1 MWLMSLL
8 AGVVA
13 IALVSFGPL
22 REQLQYA
29 TAKAAIADRDW
40 PRAIKILER
49 LQQKTGPTARQQFLL
64 GCVHRRQG
72 EFRDGETCFERAESL
87 GWEKVEIRRQ
97 RLLTVAQAGDIKDV
111 EQELIRLLDSGG
123 DDLLAEEIYEA
134 MAKGYLNSFRMPD
147 ADRCLKFWAD
157 WQKNNPV
164 QHFLKGTLEERFERP
179 AAALKEYTAAIA
191 IAPDLFE
198 PMARIA
204 QLELDTALL
213 QNASESF
220 LRCRVMR
227 PDDGDSAIGLAVC
240 RSRTG
245 QRQEAKSLFYESLS
259 LELIPEKASVV
270 FSELGQLVLED
281 GEAEKS
287 VWLFAKS
294 VELDP
299 KNSRSRFGFAA
310 ALSRIGKTEEAK
322 QEQLVGQ
329 HLGEQ
334 QRKLIN
340 ITRQAIGEPENPQLR
355 VEAGKILM
363 EQGFGSEG
371 VRWLETAL
379 QIEKGH
385 QECRRL
391 LADYYE
397 GLGKIDRASEHRSWI
412 KEQQITQ

>member
-1 MWLMSLL
+1 MSLL

-164 QHFLKGTLEERFERP
+164 QHFLKGTLEEIRATSSSSQRIHRGDCNRP
-179 AAALKEYTAAIA
+179 GSVRA
-191 IAPDLFE
+191 DG
-198 PMARIA
+198 
-204 QLELDTALL
+204 ALL
-213 QNASESF
+213 NSNSTPLF
-220 LRCRVMR
+220 CKMHPRVF
-227 PDDGDSAIGLAVC
+227 C
-240 RSRTG
+240 
-245 QRQEAKSLFYESLS
+245 
-259 LELIPEKASVV
+259 VV
-270 FSELGQLVLED
+270 V
-281 GEAEKS
+281 
-287 VWLFAKS
+287 
-294 VELDP
+294 
-299 KNSRSRFGFAA
+299 
-310 ALSRIGKTEEAK
+310 
-322 QEQLVGQ
+322 
-329 HLGEQ
+329 
-334 QRKLIN
+334 
-340 ITRQAIGEPENPQLR
+340 
-355 VEAGKILM
+355 
-363 EQGFGSEG
+363 
-371 VRWLETAL
+371 
-379 QIEKGH
+379 
-385 QECRRL
+385 
-391 LADYYE
+391 
-397 GLGKIDRASEHRSWI
+397 
-412 KEQQITQ
+412 